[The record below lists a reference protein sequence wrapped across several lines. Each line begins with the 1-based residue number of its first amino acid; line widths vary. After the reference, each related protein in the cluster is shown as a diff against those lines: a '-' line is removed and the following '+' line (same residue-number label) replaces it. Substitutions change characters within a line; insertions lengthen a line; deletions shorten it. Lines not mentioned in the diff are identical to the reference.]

1 MDKPT
6 EDTYTTELISVIK
19 HYFSSMGFDAEF
31 NRSSPSGKPDI
42 LLYYKKTP
50 IAIIENKIPNKR
62 LSDPNLIKQAL
73 RYAKWYK
80 KNRNVNFYGIHNL
93 KYLKFFKYVTR
104 EDLQLK
110 IDKFVKPR
118 EEDWIPISEFPFQ
131 IMPWVN
137 SIEDFKQI
145 SQNKRARENLENF
158 FLNFKEVLENKTID
172 LSKEVISTIRTHIEQ
187 GASSGLSQMKNL
199 YSDTTS
205 KVKKIFE
212 DWRKK
217 RGIGKPKND
226 SALNRYLTLM
236 IREQIYTFILKVL
249 FYNVLQGI
257 NKEMA
262 EKLDQ
267 NLTEIQLSDTKL
279 FKDIFNLLFDFAIKK
294 SGDFEEIFGSNT
306 VERLPFTSD
315 MLIPIKEILSYISQ
329 IRWNNIS
336 IDIIGRIFESLI
348 YAERRHLLGQHYTD
362 TLIVD
367 LILVATINLPRK
379 FLDPSC
385 GSGTFIVRALN
396 YWKVKSLDYK
406 KCFDVI
412 EGVDIDKLAVM
423 LTKINLYIQALEFI
437 EDIAD
442 YIPKVHN
449 ADLFRLDL
457 SNDYSY
463 VVTNPPYTRQEE
475 MTMAFYDKDYKDNL
489 INTVEDITNWSR
501 RASIYAYFLVKAG
514 KMLREGG
521 RLGFI
526 VENSWMNAEYGKEM
540 KKWFLKNFTIELVL
554 ESNVER
560 WFADAKIITNII
572 VAEKKVR
579 MDNSVKFVYLMKPL
593 TDLIEVTPPS
603 NDITANERYYDSIE
617 TLLNA
622 FKKVK
627 ISKDRKYEITENSN
641 YKIISVKKKLL
652 IKIEDI
658 FGKWGIFRGPKKY
671 LDLILNFLTNNL
683 NTMMFMK
690 DVVDIVYGI
699 KTNGNELFYL
709 PSKYWQF
716 SLEDE
721 NFLTLKGVND
731 QIIKISKKHLKP
743 LIRVANLKK
752 KTYLIQNLEQLKKD
766 DYVFWVEDTTKIED
780 KGAKS
785 YIEWAK
791 NFTILEHNSNNRFP
805 TLFKKINSNSWTKL
819 SDKSGGI
826 FLFKNAVH
834 KNFNI
839 YFNEVLDAQVDLRL
853 YFAKPKL
860 KVREKIVFAILNSV
874 ITYIG
879 MELIGRTNLGEGAL
893 DVKISDYN
901 KIPIVNPIWLE
912 ETLENNGKMVEFI
925 NVINSVLNS
934 VPRNIEEEYANEQR
948 FKMDL
953 IILTA
958 LGFNKKDI
966 QKFYLDLIELVKLRE
981 SRAKNK

>member
-42 LLYYKKTP
+42 LLYYNKTP
-50 IAIIENKIPNKR
+50 IAIIENKIPDKR
-62 LSDPNLIKQAL
+62 LSDPDLIKQAL

-93 KYLKFFKYVTR
+93 KYLKFFKYATR

-110 IDKFVKPR
+110 IGKFVKPR

-158 FLNFKEVLENKTID
+158 FLNFKEVLENKTLD

-205 KVKKIFE
+205 NVKKVFE

-267 NLTEIQLSDTKL
+267 NLTEIQLSDTEL
-279 FKDIFNLLFDFAIKK
+279 FKDIFNILFDFAIKK

-315 MLIPIKEILSYISQ
+315 MLIPIKETLSYISQ
-329 IRWNNIS
+329 IRWNNIN

-396 YWKVKSLDYK
+396 YWKVKSINYK

-437 EDIAD
+437 EDISD
-442 YIPKVHN
+442 YIPKIHN
-449 ADLFRLDL
+449 TDLFRLDL
-457 SNDYSY
+457 SNDYYY
-463 VVTNPPYTRQEE
+463 VATNPPYTRQEE

-489 INTVEDITNWSR
+489 IKTVEDITNWSR

-526 VENSWMNAEYGKEM
+526 VENSWMNAEYGKAM

-560 WFADAKIITNII
+560 WFEDAKIITNII

-579 MDNSVKFVYLMKPL
+579 MDNTVKFVYLMKPL

-627 ISKDRKYEITENSN
+627 ISKDRKYEIIENSN

-658 FGKWGIFRGPKKY
+658 LGKWGIFRGPKKY

-716 SLEDE
+716 SLENE
-721 NFLTLKGVND
+721 NFLILKGVND

-743 LIRVANLKK
+743 LIRVAKLKK
-752 KTYLIQNLEQLKKD
+752 KSYLIQSLEQLKKD

-780 KGAKS
+780 RGAKS

-805 TLFKKINSNSWTKL
+805 TLFKKINSDSWTKL

-912 ETLENNGKMVEFI
+912 ETLENNGKMTEFI
-925 NVINSVLNS
+925 KVIDNVLNS
-934 VPRNIEEEYANEQR
+934 VPRNIEEEYTNEQR

-953 IILTA
+953 IILTP

-966 QKFYLDLIELVKLRE
+966 QKLYLDLIELVKLRE
-981 SRAKNK
+981 TRAKSK